1 MEFVSLHSWTFV
13 AQVMA
18 ANDQY
23 LRATPSNAVEVWS
36 LSGFFSLSVGH
47 QRGSFPYFRVSVAAA
62 KSNFTVK
69 QFILEC
75 PFLTELS
82 CSVVLK
88 IQNAHVSALTLTNYF
103 LRHFTGKNIAVIEQ
117 RKAFWELCLNIR
129 LISQRDVTKFRVA
142 NFCSKYNFP
151 GT

>member
-1 MEFVSLHSWTFV
+1 M
-13 AQVMA
+13 
-18 ANDQY
+18 
-23 LRATPSNAVEVWS
+23 
-36 LSGFFSLSVGH
+36 
-47 QRGSFPYFRVSVAAA
+47 
-62 KSNFTVK
+62 KFT
-69 QFILEC
+69 
-75 PFLTELS
+75 LS

-88 IQNAHVSALTLTNYF
+88 IQNAHISALTLTNYF

-142 NFCSKYNFP
+142 NFCSEYNFP